1 MDNAAPPRGT
11 LGPFARRWRTASKI
25 ASQQLHSTHIRLR
38 QNLQWVGIFDGSPTD
53 DSPPPAG
60 DRRGSRAGTEIA
72 AVVLEPIMSEGGDR
86 EISGHFANGL
96 RKLTLDRGLSLIVDE
111 VRTVGCTHARART
124 HTHAHAH
131 TRSML
136 AHTHTHTRTRAHT
149 HSGRMHHATC

>member
-1 MDNAAPPRGT
+1 MGWD
-11 LGPFARRWRTASKI
+11 LRRISDG
-25 ASQQLHSTHIRLR
+25 RLA
-38 QNLQWVGIFDGSPTD
+38 
-53 DSPPPAG
+53 PPPAG

-111 VRTVGCTHARART
+111 VRTVGCTHART
-124 HTHAHAH
+124 HTHTHTHTHAH

-136 AHTHTHTRTRAHT
+136 ARTHTHTHARAHT
-149 HSGRMHHATC
+149 LGPHASRNVLNRQHPAR